1 MTTEMTTDAWIV
13 AGIIAGALILFGSE
27 KIRPDVV
34 GLMVLLSLVLSRA
47 IGPEEAFAGFS
58 NPAVITVAA
67 MFVVSAGMVEAGIPN
82 AIATAISR
90 FGGTRFGVL
99 LAILVIVVGIL
110 SAFINNVAATV
121 ILIPAAI
128 SLARGA
134 QASPSKLLIP
144 LSFGS
149 LLGGLTTLI
158 GTPPNLLAAEALRSA
173 DLEPFGMFDFLPTGA
188 AVLGVGLLYL
198 VTVGRWLLP
207 DRPGPDAAREVEQ
220 TREYLAELVVGSDS
234 SAVGKPLQELRWQR
248 RFGVGVAEIVRE
260 GSRNRFPSATDIIY
274 IDDLLLVEGDNDAV
288 LNLVESEGLEF
299 AAERNLADPMVTDD
313 QATLLELV
321 AGPSFAEAGST
332 VRRMNFRARYGGLV
346 LGIWRQGQR
355 IRRSIGTV
363 ALRPG
368 DVLLVRMP
376 TARTVDLANSRE
388 FIVLEQRPRAVEP
401 KPRMLLA
408 VAILGVM
415 VGLAAAGVAHIS
427 VTATLGVFL
436 MLAAR
441 VIPYQRLYAA
451 VEWRILVLIGSLIPL
466 GTAMKSSGLADIVA
480 DFVASN
486 LEFAGSLAL
495 LAGIFVLTAI
505 LTQIM
510 SNAAAV
516 VLIAPIALQ
525 IAEDFEISPYAVMM
539 IVAISASTAFLTPI
553 GHQANVLV
561 YNSGGY
567 RFSDFIK
574 VGGPLTLLILLVSL
588 VVVPIVW
595 PLS

>member
-1 MTTEMTTDAWIV
+1 M
-13 AGIIAGALILFGSE
+13 
-27 KIRPDVV
+27 
-34 GLMVLLSLVLSRA
+34 
-47 IGPEEAFAGFS
+47 
-58 NPAVITVAA
+58 
-67 MFVVSAGMVEAGIPN
+67 
-82 AIATAISR
+82 
-90 FGGTRFGVL
+90 
-99 LAILVIVVGIL
+99 

-121 ILIPAAI
+121 ILIPAVI

-158 GTPPNLLAAEALRSA
+158 GTPPNLLSAEALRSA
-173 DLEPFGMFDFLPTGA
+173 GLEPFGMFDFLPTGA

-198 VTVGRWLLP
+198 LTIGRRLLP

-220 TREYLAELVVGSDS
+220 TREYLAELVVAGDS
-234 SAVGKPLQELRWQR
+234 SAVGKQLQELRWQR

-260 GSRNRFPSATDIIY
+260 GRRNRFPSATDVIY
-274 IDDLLLVEGDNDAV
+274 IDDLLLVEGDDDAV
-288 LNLVESEGLEF
+288 LNLAESEGLEF
-299 AAERNLADPMVTDD
+299 VAERKSADSLVDD
-313 QATLLELV
+313 DEATVLELV
-321 AGPSFAEAGST
+321 AGPSFAGAGST

-363 ALRPG
+363 AMRPG
-368 DVLLVRMP
+368 DVMLVRMP
-376 TARTVDLANSRE
+376 TARIGELAESRN
-388 FIVLEQRPRAVEP
+388 FIVLEQRPRAVRP
-401 KPRMLLA
+401 KPRMLVA

-441 VIPYQRLYAA
+441 VIPYQRLYQV
-451 VEWRILVLIGSLIPL
+451 VEWRILVLIGSMIPL
-466 GTAMKSSGLADIVA
+466 GTAMQTSGLARFVA
-480 DFVASN
+480 DFVTSN
-486 LEFAGSLAL
+486 IEFAGPVAL
-495 LAGIFVLTAI
+495 LAAIFVLTAV

-516 VLIAPIALQ
+516 VLVAPIALQ
-525 IAEDFEISPYAVMM
+525 IAADFEISPYPVMM
-539 IVAISASTAFLTPI
+539 MVAISASTAFLTPI

-567 RFSDFIK
+567 RFADFLK

-588 VVVPIVW
+588 AVVPIVW